1 MRVRHRLKHLHVIVG
16 GTDQQPGALPVTS
29 AAPLAP
35 KASNNSNPYHMVYRQ
50 LLKCTWEPAFQRYYR
65 HFQRGLLTLN
75 LHPTGQGFQTIPVSG
90 ACFDTLERLRITV
103 VFWFCPRRLFTLNQT
118 GKKIKQERIIRI
130 TNELWRGL
138 TYMVATSS

>member
-65 HFQRGLLTLN
+65 HFQRGITYAK
-75 LHPTGQGFQTIPVSG
+75 PTSHRGFKP
-90 ACFDTLERLRITV
+90 FRYLK
-103 VFWFCPRRLFTLNQT
+103 LF
-118 GKKIKQERIIRI
+118 
-130 TNELWRGL
+130 
-138 TYMVATSS
+138 

>member
-75 LHPTGQGFQTIPVSG
+75 LHPTGFSNHSG
-90 ACFDTLERLRITV
+90 IWSCFDTLERLRITV
-103 VFWFCPRRLFTLNQT
+103 VFWFCPRRLFNQT
-118 GKKIKQERIIRI
+118 GTKIKQERIIKI
-130 TNELWRGL
+130 TKELC
-138 TYMVATSS
+138 AA